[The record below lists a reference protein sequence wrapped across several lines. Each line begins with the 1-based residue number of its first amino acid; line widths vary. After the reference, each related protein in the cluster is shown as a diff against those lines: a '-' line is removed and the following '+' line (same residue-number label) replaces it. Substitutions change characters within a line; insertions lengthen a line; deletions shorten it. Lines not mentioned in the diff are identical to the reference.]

1 MLVTVGRIIRAW
13 PYAENHN
20 VYMFLIQFNQE
31 GATVIDNIIYNNESE
46 EIIRNSVGKY
56 IYIYD
61 IGDVPNN
68 IVLGPEGRR
77 TGRLVL
83 NDDESIRLAQNNHV
97 EVGRRVDID

>member
-13 PYAENHN
+13 PYAENHII
-20 VYMFLIQFNQE
+20 YMFLIQFNQE
-31 GATVIDNIIYNNESE
+31 GATVVDNIIYNNESE
-46 EIIRNSVGKY
+46 EILRNYVGKY

-61 IGDVPNN
+61 IADVPNN

-97 EVGRRVDID
+97 EVGRRVNID